1 MKEIVSTDKAPE
13 AIGPYSQG
21 VKMNG
26 MLFTSGQIP
35 IDPKTGHIA
44 KGGIK
49 MQAEQ
54 SMRNVKAV
62 LEAGGYTMNDIIKV
76 SILLTDIEDFSVV
89 NEVYQSYFDG
99 DYPARSC
106 YAVKALPK
114 DVGIEIEAIA
124 GK

>member
-21 VKMNG
+21 IKING

-76 SILLTDIEDFSVV
+76 SILLTDIEDFSAV

-114 DVGIEIEAIA
+114 GVGIEIEAIA